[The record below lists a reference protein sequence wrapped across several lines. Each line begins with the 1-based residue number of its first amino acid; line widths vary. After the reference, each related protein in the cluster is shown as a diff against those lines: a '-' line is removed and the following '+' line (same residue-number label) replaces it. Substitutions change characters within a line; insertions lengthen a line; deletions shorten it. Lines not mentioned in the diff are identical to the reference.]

1 MTQDLGNSGATVTSV
16 ELSPVSIRVTYEFPR
31 VEQTEEYEDENGE
44 TQTFTY
50 YAEAPFA
57 SGLKL
62 KDGSTI
68 MNLYGGPG
76 TAGYVDEESN
86 TYISGYAFDRVIDPS
101 EVEAVLFR
109 RETTNGD
116 TETEEPEYYEVAV
129 K

>member
-1 MTQDLGNSGATVTSV
+1 M
-16 ELSPVSIRVTYEFPR
+16 
-31 VEQTEEYEDENGE
+31 
-44 TQTFTY
+44 FTY

-109 RETTNGD
+109 KETTNGD

>member
-1 MTQDLGNSGATVTSV
+1 M
-16 ELSPVSIRVTYEFPR
+16 
-31 VEQTEEYEDENGE
+31 
-44 TQTFTY
+44 QTFTS

-57 SGLKL
+57 SGVKL

-86 TYISGYAFDRVIDPS
+86 TYISGYAFDRVIDPE

-109 RETTNGD
+109 KETTNGD